1 MFTLVLKQPDAGLW
15 DRVARAL
22 RKHGVEFR
30 RGTAGV
36 GGQLRQPNLREV
48 LGNKFDKYLNV
59 DHVTFYGR
67 HLSNYQ
73 MLKKDRIL
81 NLCAILDAL

>member
-1 MFTLVLKQPDAGLW
+1 VLKQPDAGLW

-59 DHVTFYGR
+59 DHVTLYGR

-81 NLCAILDAL
+81 NLCAILNAL

>member
-1 MFTLVLKQPDAGLW
+1 MLKQPDAGLW

-59 DHVTFYGR
+59 DHVTLYGR

-81 NLCAILDAL
+81 NLCTILNAL